1 MYRVLLVEDD
11 SQIRQVI
18 GDYFGRRDQIA
29 LDFAEDGNIGLSKFL
44 NGSYD
49 LIVLDIMM
57 PGIDG
62 FELCKLIRKKT
73 DIPVVFLTGKVR
85 EQDALYGYE
94 IGADDYIV
102 KPFSIAVLYSKLLAM
117 LERTTTEHES
127 RKIIES
133 GKIAVDPVKFEVTVS
148 GEIVDLPRISFFQ
161 FLNRAG
167 AVHPVIQKHHRVTD
181 GQHSEGNL
189 HILIVFKALGRED
202 SRVHHRESGHIQQG
216 FRASKLGL
224 VLFIAGNL
232 PADEYPL
239 VRAVRLKQTVNH

>member
-62 FELCKLIRKKT
+62 FELCKLIRKKS
-73 DIPVVFLTGKVR
+73 DLPVVFLTGKVR
-85 EQDALYGYE
+85 EEDALYGYE

-148 GEIVDLPRISFFQ
+148 GEIVDLPPKEYQILKYMMQHPGAAITRKLLLAVAWGDDMYITERVID
-161 FLNRAG
+161 NR
-167 AVHPVIQKHHRVTD
+167 VK
-181 GQHSEGNL
+181 NL
-189 HILIVFKALGRED
+189 RH
-202 SRVHHRESGHIQQG
+202 
-216 FRASKLGL
+216 KLGKEGARIKTL
-224 VLFIAGNL
+224 IGVGYRF
-232 PADEYPL
+232 D
-239 VRAVRLKQTVNH
+239 